1 MAGGPANDGWR
12 GKRGKAG
19 PAKPNWRKATPTST
33 AAGGSSRTVK
43 LLALGGCAVAV
54 VVVVVICLKLLAE
67 PQRAGLIAV
76 AGDPGSAARLDVRY
90 DPAGWVSAARLLE
103 AVKNSGGGAAI
114 GPVPGADAPF
124 DLNDETWLDAV
135 AQNPKVDP
143 VVVYVGLT
151 GGVTKDGDPVLYP
164 GRGDGPPVKLVDVVA
179 KLKVRAGAK
188 RTVLV
193 LDVGRNL
200 PDPNLGEVA
209 ADFARAAVANKAL
222 AEEIAKSPTL
232 AVILATGD
240 EARAWDSADRG
251 MTVLAHALRAGLTGQ
266 AGREGYEAYRLRELS
281 EYVVA
286 TVQRA
291 SENERPTVQKPVLLP
306 AAADEWADGSARARQ
321 FAERPFYRPP
331 AAKAFEDA
339 AVSLDA
345 PPRLTGF
352 WEDAQ
357 KLATARP
364 APWVYTPAAWRR
376 YRELI
381 LRYEQGVLAGDGDG
395 QEVLIAAIKAEKDRI
410 EEGTGV
416 KLNASIRHALP
427 LDAALGRS
435 SSSAGVAATLKN
447 ATSLESLAK
456 KLKET
461 ADIKDRPPT
470 EAHLPLMLHH
480 FVTQVVPPPFAPKLD
495 ASWRPA
501 VTSRQMAEQA
511 ALSGTGAA
519 DAFPYSERIWP
530 VVRAKVLAG
539 DLARRRGEDRMLTDA
554 KDDKTKSAEQEF
566 TDAQAAY
573 RDALKATAALQPALA
588 ARDEAFSDLPFLSRW
603 ANEVETLSTPGADP
617 AALAGDVVKAWTTT
631 HALAEAIDKALQAG
645 DSASIAALAD
655 ATLKSKSST
664 QTARQFAAAEAGVST
679 RNPTQTKWLALQH
692 LATLPVPLVG
702 PVERAANFR
711 AAREMASEFY
721 KKDAQAGD
729 KPQPGAAKES
739 PGGGKPPAAVE
750 EDKAGRRSRTTYA
763 SLGSPHADA
772 AGERTAKAFK
782 DTSELSS
789 VALGHRQREAK
800 FADSTKPEEAE
811 ALSRL
816 AAPVRATESYE
827 PAAANARRRWTVLLE
842 ALARRAAL
850 DHWFDETNQPYL
862 TKFAQDYLADAN
874 ALKDPAKPAE
884 PSADAT
890 EAGQLIAAAK
900 SDWKYSLV
908 KSSDLTGG
916 WTTEK
921 DNRFAYQFDL
931 GGYDKLKALL
941 PAEAVVWASVG
952 GNATLTLD
960 EPATRPRPV
969 SWQADP
975 GKRGAEVEAQ
985 CPTPLE
991 SRKGTATLTATAYF
1005 RGHVERT
1012 PQDIAFDGRPHVVQT
1027 DLQPPARGA
1036 IALRAEV
1043 DPGAVAVLI
1052 DYSGSMTQKWDKG
1065 NGKTKQEVVVNLL
1078 RDLLPNLPAGTR
1090 LSIRLMRQA
1099 EGTATESG
1107 LIFDSK
1113 GPLGVNGLTAGERES
1128 ILSRLD
1134 VPPDGLTPLV
1144 RTMKL
1149 AAEEDFPKNFD
1160 GVKTLIVVTDGAD
1173 TSHISDTDIPQPVPK
1188 DGKRATVEEVFR
1200 HADNGVKNSDRL
1212 ARKVNADVEREFRGL
1227 KSSVQMVVFGADEFE
1242 QTLALRMFGP
1252 LEDFDDENRG
1262 RVIVAADEGTLRR
1275 EILESLRPRVKLLD
1289 SGTKKAVSTGKPPND
1304 VPRIGIPASAKSGGV
1319 AGDSALWRGTLD
1331 KPAYFLKYLTK
1342 RAEIGL
1348 AGGDALVVRLRRSE
1362 GESKYEFERECYYRD
1377 VVGKNPKIAGDRA
1390 VSNGS
1395 HFLHVPNFGVGNPG
1409 SELSYLAA
1417 VASLDRVDSLKP
1429 GDGGDAL
1436 SVGNPRAHWWE
1447 VRRTLAGAKEATRYD
1462 KPLSVWN
1469 AFGLVAPSWRL
1480 VTDGVRNADELKK
1493 GTPFQLAVWPAERP
1507 LSPLGRISFSNS
1519 DLKTGATSSVAG
1531 VRVRAKLEEI
1541 AFLGSK
1547 YPENPAQRPFP
1558 RDITGK
1564 PQRCLVLRI
1573 DNDPAGRLLRA
1584 KVDWEVDTSIVA
1596 RQHLYYFRDSGA
1608 TVEKAEVKA
1617 YTVILGPLSED
1628 FINTKKD
1635 TVVEL
1640 LDLGEAVRQVPTRRI
1655 DLDLGRPADDRA
1667 ALHALPFSLD
1677 P

>member
-1 MAGGPANDGWR
+1 MAGGPASDGWR

-19 PAKPNWRKATPTST
+19 PAKPNWRKAAPNSA

-54 VVVVVICLKLLAE
+54 VVAVVICLKFLAE
-67 PQRAGLIAV
+67 PQRAGLIAI
-76 AGDPGSAARLDVRY
+76 AGDPRSADRLDVRY

-103 AVKNSGGGAAI
+103 GVKNSGRGAAI

-124 DLNDETWLDAV
+124 DLNDETWLDAIDQN
-135 AQNPKVDP
+135 QNPKIDP
-143 VVVYVGLT
+143 VVVYVGLA
-151 GGVTKDGDPVLYP
+151 GGVTREGDPVLYP
-164 GRGDGPPVKLVDVVA
+164 GRADGLPVKLVDLVV
-179 KLKVRAGAK
+179 KLKARAGAK

-222 AEEIAKSPTL
+222 ADEIAKSPTL

-251 MTVLAHALRAGLTGQ
+251 MTVLAHALRAGLTGK
-266 AGREGYEAYRLRELS
+266 AGREGYEAYRLRELT

-306 AAADEWADGSARARQ
+306 VAADEWADGSARARQ

-331 AAKAFEDA
+331 DAKAFEDEA
-339 AVSLDA
+339 APLDA
-345 PPRLTGF
+345 PWELTGF
-352 WEDAQ
+352 WEDAE
-357 KLATARP
+357 KLAKARP

-395 QEVLIAAIKAEKDRI
+395 QKVLVAAIKVEEDRI
-410 EEGTGV
+410 RRGTEV
-416 KLNASIRHALP
+416 ELKLSVRHALP
-427 LDAALGRS
+427 LDAALGRPS
-435 SSSAGVAATLKN
+435 SGGVAATLKN

-470 EAHLPLMLHH
+470 EAHLPLMLHRY
-480 FVTQVVPPPFAPKLD
+480 VTQVVPPPLGPTLA
-495 ASWRPA
+495 ATWQPA
-501 VTSRQMAEQA
+501 VASRQLAEQA
-511 ALSGTGAA
+511 ALSATVPGN
-519 DAFPYSERIWP
+519 FPYSERIWP
-530 VVRAKVLAG
+530 VVRATVVLA
-539 DLARRRGEDRMLTDA
+539 DEARRRGEDRMLSDA
-554 KDDKTKSAEQEF
+554 AGDKAKSAGDEF
-566 TDAQAAY
+566 ASAKVHYEA
-573 RDALKATAALQPALA
+573 ALKAAAVLQSALA
-588 ARDEAFSDLPFLSRW
+588 ARDEAYADLPFLSRW

-617 AALAGDVVKAWTTT
+617 AALAGEVVKAWTAT
-631 HALAEAIDKALQAG
+631 HALAEAIDKALQTG
-645 DSASIAALAD
+645 DPASIAALAD
-655 ATLKSKSST
+655 ATLKSST
-664 QTARQFAAAEAGVST
+664 QAVRQFAATEASVSS
-679 RNPTQTKWLALQH
+679 RNPTQTNWLALQH

-702 PVERAANFR
+702 PAERAANFR
-711 AAREMASEFY
+711 AARLMASDFY

-729 KPQPGAAKES
+729 KPHPNAAKET

-750 EDKAGRRSRTTYA
+750 EVKAGRRLRTTFA
-763 SLGSPHADA
+763 SLGGPHADA

-816 AAPVRATESYE
+816 AAPFRATESYE

-850 DHWFDETNQPYL
+850 DHWFGEDNQPYL

-874 ALKDPAKPAE
+874 ALKDPSKPAE

-890 EAGQLIAAAK
+890 DAGQLIAAAK

-908 KSSDLTGG
+908 KGSNLTGG

-969 SWQADP
+969 SWQAEP

-991 SRKGTATLTATAYF
+991 SRRGTATLTATGYF
-1005 RGHVERT
+1005 RGHVERSS
-1012 PQDIAFDGRPHVVQT
+1012 QDIAFDGRPHVVQT
-1027 DLQPPARGA
+1027 DLQPPPRAA
-1036 IALRAEV
+1036 IALRADV
-1043 DPGAVAVLI
+1043 DPGAVAVVV
-1052 DYSGSMTQKWDKG
+1052 DYSGSMTDKWDKG
-1065 NGKTKQEVVVNLL
+1065 QGKTKKEVVVNLL
-1078 RDLLPNLPAGTR
+1078 RDLLPKLPPGTR

-1099 EGTATESG
+1099 EGATAESG

-1113 GPLGVNGLTAGERES
+1113 GPLGVNGLTAGEQEA
-1128 ILSRLD
+1128 ILTRLT
-1134 VPPDGLTPLV
+1134 VVPDGLTPLV

-1149 AAEEDFPKNFD
+1149 AAEEDFPKNFA

-1173 TSHISDTDIPQPVPK
+1173 TSHITEVPQPPAVG
-1188 DGKRATVEEVFR
+1188 GKAVTVEEVFR
-1200 HADNGVKNSDRL
+1200 LPGNPAKLTRLVNDDVVK
-1212 ARKVNADVEREFRGL
+1212 EFKGIAA
-1227 KSSVQMVVFGADEFE
+1227 SIQMVVFGANQDELD
-1242 QTLALRMFGP
+1242 LAQAMFRP
-1252 LEDFDDENRG
+1252 LEEFDDENRG

-1289 SGTKKAVSTGKPPND
+1289 AGTKQAVSTGKPPND

-1331 KPAYFLKYLTK
+1331 KPAYFLKYLAK

-1348 AGGDALVVRLRRSE
+1348 AGGDALVVRLRRTE

-1377 VVGKNPKIAGDRA
+1377 VLGKNPKIAIDRA
-1390 VSNGS
+1390 NANGS

-1447 VRRTLAGAKEATRYD
+1447 VRRTLPGAKEATRYD

-1480 VTDGVRNADELKK
+1480 VTDGVRNADELTK
-1493 GTPFQLAVWPAERP
+1493 GSPFQLAVWPAALP
-1507 LSPLGRISFSNS
+1507 LSPLARLSFSNS

-1531 VRVRAKLEEI
+1531 VRVRARLEEI

-1558 RDITGK
+1558 RDIAGK

-1596 RQHLYYFRDSGA
+1596 RQHLYYFRDPAA

-1628 FINTKKD
+1628 FINTKKE

-1640 LDLGEAVRQVPTRRI
+1640 LNLGEAVRQVRRM
-1655 DLDLGRPADDRA
+1655 DLDLGLPADDRA

>member
-1 MAGGPANDGWR
+1 MAGGPASDGWR

-19 PAKPNWRKATPTST
+19 PAKPNWRKTAPNSA

-54 VVVVVICLKLLAE
+54 VVAVVIYLTLLDK
-67 PQRAGLIAV
+67 PQGAGLIAI
-76 AGDPGSAARLDVRY
+76 AGDPRSADRLDVRY
-90 DPAGWVSAARLLE
+90 DPAGWVSATRLLE

-124 DLNDETWLDAV
+124 DLNDETWLEALD
-135 AQNPKVDP
+135 QKRNPKVDP
-143 VVVYVGLT
+143 VVVYVGLA
-151 GGVTKDGDPVLYP
+151 GGVTREGDPVLYP
-164 GRGDGPPVKLVDVVA
+164 GRADGLPYKLVDMVA
-179 KLKVRAGAK
+179 KIKARAGGK

-251 MTVLAHALRAGLTGQ
+251 MTVLAHALRAGLTGK

-306 AAADEWADGSARARQ
+306 AATEEWADGSARARQ

-331 AAKAFEDA
+331 EPKAFEDA
-339 AVSLDA
+339 AAPLDA
-345 PPRLTGF
+345 PPTLTGF
-352 WEDAQ
+352 WEEAQ

-395 QEVLIAAIKAEKDRI
+395 QKVLVAAIKVEEDRI
-410 EEGTGV
+410 RRGTEV
-416 KLNASIRHALP
+416 ELKLSGRHALP
-427 LDAALGRS
+427 LDAALGRPS
-435 SSSAGVAATLKN
+435 SGGVAATLKN

-495 ASWRPA
+495 ASWKPA

-511 ALSGTGAA
+511 ALSGTPTAN
-519 DAFPYSERIWP
+519 AFPYSERIWP
-530 VVRAKVLAG
+530 VVRAKVFAG
-539 DLARRRGEDRMLTDA
+539 DRARRRGEDRMLSDG
-554 KDDKTKSAEQEF
+554 KDDKPKSAEQEF
-566 TDAQAAY
+566 TDAQADY
-573 RDALKATAALQPALA
+573 RAALKATAALQPALA

-603 ANEVETLSTPGADP
+603 ANEVETLSTQGADP
-617 AALAGDVVKAWTTT
+617 AALAGDVVKAWTAT

-645 DSASIAALAD
+645 DPASIAALAD
-655 ATLKSKSST
+655 ATLKSKSAM
-664 QTARQFAAAEAGVST
+664 QTVRQFAAAEASVSS
-679 RNPTQTKWLALQH
+679 RNPTQTNWLALQH

-702 PVERAANFR
+702 AAERAANFR
-711 AAREMASEFY
+711 AARLMASEFY
-721 KKDAQAGD
+721 KKDAQGGD

-739 PGGGKPPAAVE
+739 PGGGKLPAVGE
-750 EDKAGRRSRTTYA
+750 EDKAGRRLRTTFA

-816 AAPVRATESYE
+816 AAPFWATESYE

-842 ALARRAAL
+842 ALACRAAL

-908 KSSDLTGG
+908 KDSDLTGG

-969 SWQADP
+969 SWQAEAA
-975 GKRGAEVEAQ
+975 GRGANVLAK
-985 CPTPLE
+985 CPTLLE
-991 SRKGTATLTATAYF
+991 KRKGTATLTATAYF
-1005 RGHVERT
+1005 RGHVEHA

-1027 DLQPPARGA
+1027 DLQPPPRAA

-1043 DPGAVAVLI
+1043 DPGAVAIVV
-1052 DYSGSMTQKWDKG
+1052 DYSGSMTDKWDKG
-1065 NGKTKQEVVVNLL
+1065 QGKTKKEVVVNLL
-1078 RDLLPNLPAGTR
+1078 RDLLPKLPPGTR
-1090 LSIRLMRQA
+1090 LSIRLMRQL
-1099 EGTATESG
+1099 EGATAESG

-1113 GPLGVNGLTAGERES
+1113 GPLGVNGLTAGEQEA
-1128 ILSRLD
+1128 ILTRLT
-1134 VPPDGLTPLV
+1134 VVPDGLTPLV

-1149 AAEEDFPKNFD
+1149 AAEEDFPKNFA

-1173 TSHISDTDIPQPVPK
+1173 TSHITEVPQPPAVG
-1188 DGKRATVEEVFR
+1188 GKAVTVEEVFR
-1200 HADNGVKNSDRL
+1200 LPGNPAKLTRLVNDDVVK
-1212 ARKVNADVEREFRGL
+1212 EFKGIAA
-1227 KSSVQMVVFGADEFE
+1227 SIQMVVFGANQDELD
-1242 QTLALRMFGP
+1242 LAQAMFRP
-1252 LEDFDDENRG
+1252 LEEFDDENRG

-1289 SGTKKAVSTGKPPND
+1289 AGTKKAVSTGKPPND
-1304 VPRIGIPASAKSGGV
+1304 VPRIGIPASAKSGV
-1319 AGDSALWRGTLD
+1319 ASDSALWRGTLD

-1377 VVGKNPKIAGDRA
+1377 VLGKNPKIAGDRA
-1390 VSNGS
+1390 FASGS

-1417 VASLDRVDSLKP
+1417 VASLDRIDSLKP

-1447 VRRTLAGAKEATRYD
+1447 VRRTLPGAKDATRYD

-1480 VTDGVRNADELKK
+1480 VTDGVRNADELTK

-1507 LSPLGRISFSNS
+1507 LSPLGSVSFSNS

-1531 VRVRAKLEEI
+1531 VRVRARLEEI

-1547 YPENPAQRPFP
+1547 YPENPDQRAFP
-1558 RDITGK
+1558 RDIRGK

-1573 DNDPAGRLLRA
+1573 DNPAGRLLRA
-1584 KVDWEVDTSIVA
+1584 KVDWEGDTSIVA
-1596 RQHLYYFRDSGA
+1596 RQHLYYFRDPGA

-1617 YTVILGPLSED
+1617 YTVILGPLAED
-1628 FINTKKD
+1628 FIATKKN
-1635 TVVEL
+1635 TVIEL
-1640 LDLGEAVRQVPTRRI
+1640 LDLDEAVRQVPARRI
-1655 DLDLGRPADDRA
+1655 DLDLGLPADDRA

>member
-1 MAGGPANDGWR
+1 MAGGPASNGWR

-19 PAKPNWRKATPTST
+19 PAKPNWRKAAPNSA

-54 VVVVVICLKLLAE
+54 VVAVVICLKLLAE

-76 AGDPGSAARLDVRY
+76 AGDPRSAARLDVRY
-90 DPAGWVSAARLLE
+90 DPAGWVSAARLLDG
-103 AVKNSGGGAAI
+103 VKSSGGGAAI
-114 GPVPGADAPF
+114 ELVQGAGAAF
-124 DLNDETWLDAV
+124 DLNDDAWFDAV

-143 VVVYVGLT
+143 VVVYVGLA
-151 GGVTKDGDPVLYP
+151 GGVTREGDPVLYP
-164 GRGDGPPVKLVDVVA
+164 GRADGPPVKLVDLIA
-179 KLKVRAGAK
+179 KLKARAGAK

-209 ADFARAAVANKAL
+209 ADFSRAAVVNKAL
-222 AEEIAKSPTL
+222 TEEIAKSPTL
-232 AVILATGD
+232 AVILGTGD
-240 EARAWDSADRG
+240 ESRAWDSPDRG
-251 MTVLAHALRAGLTGQ
+251 MTVLAHALRAGLTGK
-266 AGREGYEAYRLRELS
+266 AGREGYEAYRLRELA

-306 AAADEWADGSARARQ
+306 AAADEWADGSARAGQ
-321 FAERPFYRPP
+321 FAARPFYRPP
-331 AAKAFEDA
+331 AAKAFDDA
-339 AVSLDA
+339 AVPLDA
-345 PPRLTGF
+345 PPTLTGF

-364 APWVYTPAAWRR
+364 APWAYTPAAWRR

-381 LRYEQGVLAGDGDG
+381 ARYEQAVLAGDGDG
-395 QEVLIAAIKAEKDRI
+395 QKVLVAAIKAEKDRI

-416 KLNASIRHALP
+416 KLTASVRHALP
-427 LDAALGRS
+427 LDAALGRQS
-435 SSSAGVAATLKN
+435 AAGVAATLKN

-456 KLKET
+456 KLRET

-480 FVTQVVPPPFAPKLD
+480 FVTQIVPPPFAPKLD
-495 ASWRPA
+495 ATWRPA
-501 VTSRQMAEQA
+501 VTSRLMAEQA
-511 ALSGTGAA
+511 ALSGTVVP
-519 DAFPYSERIWP
+519 DAFPYSERLWP

-539 DLARRRGEDRMLTDA
+539 DLARRRGEDRMLSDT

-566 TDAQAAY
+566 TDAQAEY
-573 RDALKATAALQPALA
+573 RAALKASAALQPALA

-603 ANEVETLSTPGADP
+603 ANEVETLTTPGADP
-617 AALAGDVVKAWTTT
+617 AALAGDVVKAWTAT
-631 HALAEAIDKALQAG
+631 HALAEAIDKALQIG
-645 DSASIAALAD
+645 DPASLAALAD
-655 ATLKSKSST
+655 ATAKSKSAT
-664 QTARQFAAAEAGVST
+664 QAVRQVAAAEAGVSG
-679 RNPTQTKWLALQH
+679 RNPTQTNWLALQH

-702 PVERAANFR
+702 PAERAANYK
-711 AAREMASEFY
+711 AARGMASEFY
-721 KKDAQAGD
+721 KKDAQVGD
-729 KPQPGAAKES
+729 KPPAGAARETPS
-739 PGGGKPPAAVE
+739 GGKPPAAVE
-750 EDKAGRRSRTTYA
+750 EDKAGRRLRTTFA

-772 AGERTAKAFK
+772 ANDRTAKALT

-789 VALGHRQREAK
+789 VALGHRLREAK
-800 FADSTKPEEAE
+800 FADATRPEDAE
-811 ALSRL
+811 AVSRL
-816 AAPVRATESYE
+816 AAPFRATESYE

-862 TKFAQDYLADAN
+862 TKFARDYLADAD
-874 ALKDPAKPAE
+874 ALKDPARPAE

-890 EAGQLIAAAK
+890 DARTLIAAA
-900 SDWKYSLV
+900 DAQWKYSLV
-908 KSSDLTGG
+908 KGNDLTGG

-921 DNRFAYQFDL
+921 DNRFAYLFDL

-960 EPATRPRPV
+960 EPATRPRPI
-969 SWQADP
+969 SWQAEA
-975 GKRGAEVEAQ
+975 GKRGAEVEAV
-985 CPTPLE
+985 CPVPLE
-991 SRKGTATLTATAYF
+991 SRRGTATLTATAYF

-1012 PQDIAFDGRPHVVQT
+1012 PLDIAFDGRPHVVQT
-1027 DLQPPARGA
+1027 DLQPPPRAA
-1036 IALRAEV
+1036 VALRADV
-1043 DPGAVAVLI
+1043 DPGAVAILI
-1052 DYSGSMTQKWDKG
+1052 DYSGSMIQKWDKG

-1090 LSIRLMRQA
+1090 LSIRLMRQV
-1099 EGTATESG
+1099 EGTPGESG

-1113 GPLGVNGLTAGERES
+1113 GPLGVNGLTAGEREA

-1149 AAEEDFPKNFD
+1149 AAEEDFPKIFD

-1200 HADNGVKNSDRL
+1200 HAENGVKNSDKL

-1262 RVIVAADEGTLRR
+1262 RVIVAADESTLRR

-1289 SGTKKAVSTGKPPND
+1289 SGTKKAVSAGKPPND
-1304 VPRIGIPASAKSGGV
+1304 VPRIGIPANAKSGGV
-1319 AGDSALWRGTLD
+1319 TGDSALWRGPLD
-1331 KPAYFLKYLTK
+1331 QPAYVLKYLAK

-1348 AGGDALVVRLRRSE
+1348 ARGDALVVRLRRSE

-1377 VVGKNPKIAGDRA
+1377 VLGKNPKVAGDRA
-1390 VSNGS
+1390 AANGT

-1447 VRRTLAGAKEATRYD
+1447 VRRTLPGAKEATRYD

-1480 VTDGVRNADELKK
+1480 VADGVRNAEELTK
-1493 GTPFQLAVWPAERP
+1493 GPPFQLAVWPAERP
-1507 LSPLGRISFSNS
+1507 LSPLGRVSFSNS
-1519 DLKTGATSSVAG
+1519 DLVNGQARTIGV
-1531 VRVRAKLEEI
+1531 VRVRAKLEPI

-1547 YPENPAQRPFP
+1547 YPENPAQQAFP
-1558 RDITGK
+1558 GGLAAK
-1564 PQRCLVLRI
+1564 PRQCLVLRI
-1573 DNDPAGRLLRA
+1573 DNDPDGRLLRA
-1584 KVDWEVDTSIVA
+1584 KVDWEVDTTIAA
-1596 RQHLYYFRDSGA
+1596 RQHLYYFRDPKVA
-1608 TVEKAEVKA
+1608 VEKAVVKA
-1617 YTVILGPLSED
+1617 YTVIIGPLTED
-1628 FINTKKD
+1628 FINGKKE

-1640 LDLGEAVRQVPTRRI
+1640 LDLGEAVRQVPTRRL
-1655 DLDLGRPADDRA
+1655 DLDLGVPSDDRA
-1667 ALHALPFSLD
+1667 ALHTLPFPLD
-1677 P
+1677 Q